1 MVAGFCVWRRKPNGA
16 NGAHPNASAPAL
28 REPNGANGANGA
40 NGGTPYTFLDAL
52 RGGCGFTAFVAE
64 LASRLQV
71 KRRRVLPR
79 CLSKESKKSA
89 ARTGFVSLSRPGCE
103 WQHRRARHHRIK
115 LAESSRPANGAPP
128 ERCGNFRRRGRVA
141 RASPRTQF

>member
-28 REPNGANGANGA
+28 REPNGANG
-40 NGGTPYTFLDAL
+40 GTPYTFLEAL

-79 CLSKESKKSA
+79 CLSKESKK
-89 ARTGFVSLSRPGCE
+89 VRPGRGLCPYPGRGVNGSTGE
-103 WQHRRARHHRIK
+103 RAITG
-115 LAESSRPANGAPP
+115 SN
-128 ERCGNFRRRGRVA
+128 
-141 RASPRTQF
+141 